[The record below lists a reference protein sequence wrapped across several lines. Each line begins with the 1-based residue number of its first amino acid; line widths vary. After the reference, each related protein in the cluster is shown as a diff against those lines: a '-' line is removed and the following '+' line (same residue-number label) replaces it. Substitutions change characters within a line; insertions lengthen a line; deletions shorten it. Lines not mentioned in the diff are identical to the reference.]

1 MLKIQGK
8 PETASK
14 TFKLPKEL
22 AEKLER
28 VACENKLSQNQ
39 LTIQCLNYALNE
51 IDTAGEEKLDK
62 N

>member
-14 TFKLPKEL
+14 TFRFSKEL

-28 VACENKLSQNQ
+28 VACKNNLSQNQ
-39 LTIQCLNYALNE
+39 LAIQYLTYALHE
-51 IDTAGEEKLDK
+51 IDTASKEKNDK

>member
-8 PETASK
+8 DETISK

-22 AEKLER
+22 AEKLDR
-28 VACENKLSQNQ
+28 IAYKNNLSQSQ
-39 LTIQCLNYALNE
+39 LAIQCLNYALHE
-51 IDTAGEEKLDK
+51 IDTAGEEKNDK

>member
-28 VACENKLSQNQ
+28 VACEN
-39 LTIQCLNYALNE
+39 NYHKINLQFSA
-51 IDTAGEEKLDK
+51 
-62 N
+62 